1 MNWSDWLQRAECH
14 AVLEL
19 AARLIL
25 REAKRRSIPS
35 RLLPESNGSAAQHPS
50 SRGAPSIQAMV
61 NTLWLYVQQQAK
73 VWEQGHAFAAL
84 YAQGENRLVQFL
96 ARRYILHLL
105 DLSRTQSASPYRALY
120 RRLRQYLHSSDA
132 VQYRLMG
139 GHSYYAC
146 AHKDEQE
153 ALKDSASWGSSDSYK
168 VWPAP
173 PLSFCRDFHSLRR
186 DEAVNVACFFWR
198 EVVRRLGKPC
208 WVSVRELTRY
218 LLTHVSVP
226 PSEREVLFS
235 ELSADEEEDPI
246 RDWHHAVD
254 ADQERTLV
262 HRDLPR
268 LAQKL
273 LADWE
278 EHERA
283 VFYARHAIEQKL
295 ADIAE
300 LSGHRGPSGAKY
312 LLEQLNRRVHDFC
325 LTWPGLSFFD
335 EDQELVHEFLEEV
348 LKICKSAWEGR
359 SD

>member
-1 MNWSDWLQRAECH
+1 MNWNDWLQCSECH
-14 AVLEL
+14 AVLER
-19 AARLIL
+19 AAQTIL
-25 REAKRRSIPS
+25 RESKRRCIPA
-35 RLLPESNGSAAQHPS
+35 RLLPESNGSSAQHRS
-50 SRGAPSIQAMV
+50 SPGAPSIQAMV
-61 NTLWLYVQQQAK
+61 NTLWLYVQQKSK
-73 VWEQGHAFAAL
+73 VWEQRHAFASL

-96 ARRYILHLL
+96 ASRYVGHLL
-105 DLSRTQSASPYRALY
+105 DLSRTQSVNPSKALY
-120 RRLRQYLHSSDA
+120 RRLRQCLHGHEA
-132 VQYRLMG
+132 VQYCLMG

-146 AHKDEQE
+146 AQKDEQE
-153 ALKDSASWGSSDSYK
+153 ALKDSASWDPSESYNL
-168 VWPAP
+168 WPAP
-173 PLSFCRDFHSLRR
+173 PPSFSGSFHSLRR
-186 DEAVNVACFFWR
+186 DEAISVACFFWR

-226 PSEREVLFS
+226 PQEREVLFS

-246 RDWHHAVD
+246 QDRHLAVD

-262 HRDLPR
+262 HQDLPR

-283 VFYARHAIEQKL
+283 VFYARHALEQKL

-325 LTWPGLSFFD
+325 LTWPGLSSFD
-335 EDQELVHEFLEEV
+335 EDEELVREFLEEV
-348 LKICKSAWEGR
+348 LKICKSAWESR